1 MNMKRNDILRQ
12 RHDIWLEIEHL
23 KKIRAL
29 EKDGNKIY
37 QINQKINSLKN
48 KYVFINNLY
57 KANKQ

>member
-1 MNMKRNDILRQ
+1 MKRNDLLRQ

-23 KKIRAL
+23 KEIRAL

-48 KYVFINNLY
+48 KYDFFNNLL